1 MSSPAT
7 GRGRRPSRLSVATFV
22 LAALLTATMVTVDR
36 LWDPIQLLPPHEGL
50 WLAINGA
57 LGLSLTLTVVSLLA
71 MLASR
76 PAKRPDAKPGGVSV
90 LGPEG
95 TLV

>member
-1 MSSPAT
+1 MSGYAT

-22 LAALLTATMVTVDR
+22 LSALLTATMVNVVR
-36 LWDPIQLLPPHEGL
+36 LWDTSPLLPHQEGL
-50 WLAINGA
+50 WLAIHGA
-57 LGLSLTLTVVSLLA
+57 MGLSLVLTVVSLLA

-76 PAKRPDAKPGGVSV
+76 PAKRPAPKPGGVSV